1 MSSGMWN
8 RTLIYLGL
16 KEEPEE
22 DFEMVA
28 PEEANG
34 GTSDGTPE
42 RFVPEDDPHAEHA
55 APRRSAGGSR
65 GAADEPHPSRG
76 RPSVPDD
83 DTVRPLRGADG
94 GDVRV
99 RPVSAF
105 PQGARQGSQPARAAV
120 VEITGFDDVPAIGS
134 RYRTGQAVLFD
145 LSRAEAAE
153 ARRVVDFVSGLTYAL
168 RGRLTKVGTRAFL
181 LVPDGVHLPAEER
194 RRLDDLGYRISASAQ
209 G

>member
-22 DFEMVA
+22 DDEIVGA
-28 PEEANG
+28 
-34 GTSDGTPE
+34 GTNDGAPE

-55 APRRSAGGSR
+55 APRPAAGRSR
-65 GAADEPHPSRG
+65 GETDDE
-76 RPSVPDD
+76 
-83 DTVRPLRGADG
+83 TVRPLRGE

-99 RPVSAF
+99 RPVSTLA
-105 PQGARQGSQPARAAV
+105 PGSGRQATQSGRAAV
-120 VEITGFDDVPAIGS
+120 VEIAGFDDVPAIGS

-145 LSRAEAAE
+145 LSGADAAE

-168 RGRLTKVGTRAFL
+168 RGRLTKVGGRAFL

-194 RRLDDLGYRISASAQ
+194 RRLDDLGYRISAGAE

>member
-1 MSSGMWN
+1 MWN

-22 DFEMVA
+22 DFEMVGPGGPNEMVA
-28 PEEANG
+28 PA
-34 GTSDGTPE
+34 GTNDGTPG

-55 APRRSAGGSR
+55 APR
-65 GAADEPHPSRG
+65 PSSG
-76 RPSVPDD
+76 RTHGDD
-83 DTVRPLRGADG
+83 GTVRPLRGAGD

-99 RPVSAF
+99 RPISMS
-105 PQGARQGSQPARAAV
+105 PTGTGTQSGRAAV
-120 VEITGFDDVPAIGS
+120 VEIAGFDDVPAIGS

-145 LSRAEAAE
+145 LARADAAE
-153 ARRVVDFVSGLTYAL
+153 ARRVVDFVSGLTYAS
-168 RGRLTKVGTRAFL
+168 RGRLTKVGNRAFL

-194 RRLDDLGYRISASAQ
+194 RRLDDLGYRISAGAE